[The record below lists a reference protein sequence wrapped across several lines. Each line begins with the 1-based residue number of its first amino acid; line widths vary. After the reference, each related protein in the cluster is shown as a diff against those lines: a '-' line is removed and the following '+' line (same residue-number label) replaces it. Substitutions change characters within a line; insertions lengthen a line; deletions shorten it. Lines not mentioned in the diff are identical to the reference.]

1 MTREEYVNMR
11 RTGQYD
17 FGLFYQYYLDSKDSN
32 KQTLPFEIFVQA
44 FRMYFQI
51 AAKDVVDYLDK
62 KFEVQK
68 IEDEQGNI
76 LYIN

>member
-1 MTREEYVNMR
+1 MNKEQYVQMR

-17 FGLFYQYYLDSKDSN
+17 FGLFYQYYLQERNNRD
-32 KQTLPFEIFVQA
+32 TIPFEIFVQA

-51 AAKDVVDYLDK
+51 NGRAVVEFLDK

-68 IEDEQGNI
+68 IEDQQGNL

>member
-1 MTREEYVNMR
+1 MNREQYVQMR

-17 FGLFYQYYLDSKDSN
+17 FGLFYQYYLQEKNNTD
-32 KQTLPFEIFVQA
+32 TIPFEIFVQA

-51 AAKDVVDYLDK
+51 NGGAVVEFLDK

-68 IEDEQGNI
+68 IEDQQGNL
-76 LYIN
+76 LYID

>member
-1 MTREEYVNMR
+1 MNREKYIQMR
-11 RTGQYD
+11 KSGQYD
-17 FGLFYQYYLDSKDSN
+17 FGLFYQYYLDNKDSN

-44 FRMYFQI
+44 FRMYFQMT
-51 AAKDVVDYLDK
+51 AKDVVDYLDK

>member
-1 MTREEYVNMR
+1 MNREQYVQMR

-17 FGLFYQYYLDSKDSN
+17 FGLFYQYYLQERNTNRD
-32 KQTLPFEIFVQA
+32 TIPFEIFVQA

-51 AAKDVVDYLDK
+51 NGGAVVEFLDK

-68 IEDEQGNI
+68 IEDQQGNL

>member
-1 MTREEYVNMR
+1 MSREQYIQMR

-17 FGLFYQYYLDSKDSN
+17 FGLFYQYYLQERSN
-32 KQTLPFEIFVQA
+32 RDTIPFEIFVQA

-51 AAKDVVDYLDK
+51 NGGAVVEFLDK

-68 IEDEQGNI
+68 IEDQQGNL
-76 LYIN
+76 LYID

>member
-1 MTREEYVNMR
+1 MNKEQYIQMR

-17 FGLFYQYYLDSKDSN
+17 FGLFYQYYLQERNNRD
-32 KQTLPFEIFVQA
+32 TIPFEIFVQA

-51 AAKDVVDYLDK
+51 NGGAVVEFLDK

-68 IEDEQGNI
+68 IEDQQGNL

>member
-1 MTREEYVNMR
+1 MNREQYIQMR

-17 FGLFYQYYLDSKDSN
+17 FGLFYQYYLQEKNNRD
-32 KQTLPFEIFVQA
+32 TIPFEIFVQA

-51 AAKDVVDYLDK
+51 NGGVIVELLDK

-68 IEDEQGNI
+68 IEDQQGNL

>member
-1 MTREEYVNMR
+1 MNKEQYIQMR

-17 FGLFYQYYLDSKDSN
+17 FGLFYQYYLQERNSSYII
-32 KQTLPFEIFVQA
+32 PFEIFVQA

-51 AAKDVVDYLDK
+51 NRGAVVEFLDK

-68 IEDEQGNI
+68 IEDQQGNL

>member
-17 FGLFYQYYLDSKDSN
+17 FGLFYKYYLNHKDESRP
-32 KQTLPFEIFVQA
+32 TLPFEVFAQA
-44 FRMYFQI
+44 FRMYFQMT
-51 AAKDVVDYLDK
+51 AREVLEYLDK

-68 IEDEQGNI
+68 IENEQGNL